1 MSNNILGYRRDDD
14 TKRLISSDYAALRFG
29 GAGGGQE
36 KVKLVQSAQLT
47 YGHQVT
53 PRFEAG
59 SSQLYWV
66 TGQAQGRITLGRAV
80 SSGGF
85 FAGVDPQ
92 QAAGG
97 SLVGFNL
104 SLDDF
109 TAGNAGGQVSAT
121 GKSSLQFKGGVIANL
136 TATVTTGSLDVSEG
150 VEIAFSE
157 MLK

>member
-1 MSNNILGYRRDDD
+1 MSNILGYKRDEN
-14 TKRLISSDYAALRFG
+14 TKRLISSDYAALKFG
-29 GAGGGQE
+29 AAD
-36 KVKLVQSAQLT
+36 VKLVQNAQLT

-85 FAGVDPQ
+85 FSGLDPQ
-92 QAAGG
+92 KAAGG
-97 SLVGFNL
+97 SLVSFNL
-104 SLDDF
+104 SIGGF
-109 TAGNAGGQVSAT
+109 EASNKGGQVSVGSNT
-121 GKSSLQFKGGVIANL
+121 TLNFEGGVIANL

-157 MLK
+157 LVK

>member
-29 GAGGGQE
+29 GADGG

-59 SSQLYWV
+59 SS
-66 TGQAQGRITLGRAV
+66 RAV

-104 SLDDF
+104 ALDNF
-109 TAGNAGGQVSAT
+109 ETGNSGGQVSAT

>member
-1 MSNNILGYRRDDD
+1 MANILGYKRDDN
-14 TKRLISSDYAALRFG
+14 TKRLISSDYAALKFG
-29 GAGGGQE
+29 TGGSI
-36 KVKLVQSAQLT
+36 KLVQNAQLT

-85 FAGVDPQ
+85 FSGLDPQ
-92 QAAGG
+92 KASGG
-97 SLVGFNL
+97 SLVSFNL
-104 SLDDF
+104 SIGGFD
-109 TAGNAGGQVSAT
+109 AANKGGQITVGSNT
-121 GKSSLQFKGGVIANL
+121 TLNFEGGVIANL

-157 MLK
+157 LLK